1 MSVRYAYSRRPPST
15 ISVYLADKALAT
27 LDCAGDGICSMSRDT
42 SPAISMRMLAMWC
55 AALCGREPF
64 SSHATSASASKCAL
78 PT

>member
-42 SPAISMRMLAMWC
+42 SPAISMREVIFGGCTQSVIEHADHPVLLA
-55 AALCGREPF
+55 
-64 SSHATSASASKCAL
+64 H
-78 PT
+78 